1 MYGES
6 EFWFCSIKVITII
19 GLIITGII
27 ITAGGGP
34 NHQSIGFRFWNETGG
49 FVQYEGIA
57 GAKGRF
63 LGFFSGS
70 SNMTGELLGLMV
82 TVLISAA
89 FAFIGTEITAI
100 AAAETANVCQRF
112 VWKGISLIRFEHAA
126 SPKRAYC
133 YQERLDQTSLVSVHN
148 QRVGSY

>member
-70 SNMTGELLGLMV
+70 SNMTGELLGLMGHSSYQCRLCFHRYRDHRDRCGGDCQRMSKV
-82 TVLISAA
+82 RMERHLANTFRTRSL
-89 FAFIGTEITAI
+89 
-100 AAAETANVCQRF
+100 AETCLLL
-112 VWKGISLIRFEHAA
+112 S
-126 SPKRAYC
+126 RAF
-133 YQERLDQTSLVSVHN
+133 
-148 QRVGSY
+148 GSD